1 MGETRVRFAPSPTG
15 HLHIG
20 GARTALYNWLYAKQ
34 KKGKFILRIE
44 DTDIQ
49 RSTEESIQT
58 ILDGLKWFGLDW
70 DEGPGKEGSYGP
82 YFQSQRLDIYNQ
94 QLNRLLEEEKAYR
107 CFCTNEKLSIKKEEA
122 KKNKTQYKYD
132 NTCRNL
138 SGEQIEKNL
147 KNNNPFVIR
156 LKQDRNDDI
165 IFNDM
170 IKEEIKISSSMLDD
184 FIIRKSDGYPV
195 YNFAVVCDDA
205 LMKIDTVIRGDDHI
219 SNTPRQIL
227 LYKALGFEVPAF
239 AHLPMILGEDKTR
252 LSKRHGATAILQYRE
267 LGFLPEA
274 LRNYLAR
281 LGWGYDDSQEIFT
294 TEELIEKFSIEKV
307 SKNPAIFNYKKLQ
320 WLNGNYIQ
328 KLNIDE
334 RTEAVLPYLKN
345 KGYIDNE
352 FIQKNKDYLK
362 KIVEIIGDRIK
373 TFPDVLYYSDFF
385 FKDEIKFE
393 EDVINKLFSK
403 VDLTDTYNKI
413 INSLNSIKNWT
424 KDEIISQ
431 LEKAS
436 TDTSIKRKDYY
447 QAIRAGLTGKLNSPD
462 LMDIMLIMGKEKVL
476 QRLKVAGGRCVTL

>member
-1 MGETRVRFAPSPTG
+1 MEETRVRFAPSPTG
-15 HLHIG
+15 YLHIG

-70 DEGPGKEGSYGP
+70 DEGPGKKGSYGP
-82 YFQSQRLDIYNQ
+82 YFQSQRLDIYNR

-122 KKNKTQYKYD
+122 KKNKTNYKYD
-132 NTCRNL
+132 KTCRNL
-138 SGEQIEKNL
+138 SEEQIEKNL

-170 IKEEIKISSSMLDD
+170 IKGEIKISSGMFDN

-227 LYKALGFEVPAF
+227 LYKALGFEVPTF

-252 LSKRHGATAILQYRE
+252 LSKRHGATAILQYKE

-274 LRNYLAR
+274 IRNYLAR

-294 TEELIEKFSIEKV
+294 TEELIEKFSIDKV

-334 RTEAVLPYLKN
+334 RTEAVLPYLKT

-385 FKDEIKFE
+385 FIDEIKFE

-424 KDEIISQ
+424 KDEIMGQ

-436 TDTSIKRKDYY
+436 TDTSTKRKDYF

-476 QRLKVAGGRCVTL
+476 KRLKEAKGTVRTL